1 MKIPCS
7 NCNQRLE
14 IPEELAGQTIECPAC
29 KASLAVP
36 PLAPPPPAVPQVQES
51 APQAASGKNYPIEL
65 NFKKIALA
73 KQAML
78 TDSNGNSIAYAR
90 QKVLKLKEEL
100 EVFEDKTKAK
110 RICTIKANKV
120 IDFSATYHFYTEN
133 EQCFGSVQ
141 RKGLLSIWKATYLV
155 DDASGN
161 QYATINEENPFAKL
175 VDSLLGGLPF
185 VGFVCNYIFNSSYIA
200 KSKDGTELFR
210 LTKVPSFWGALFKI
224 DKLAEVTPDEE
235 IRCMMSL
242 LMMIFLEK
250 SRG

>member
-1 MKIPCS
+1 MKIPCN
-7 NCNQRLE
+7 NCNQHLE

-29 KASLAVP
+29 NTSLAVP
-36 PLAPPPPAVPQVQES
+36 ALVQEETPQV
-51 APQAASGKNYPIEL
+51 ASGKNYPIEL

-78 TDSNGNSIAYAR
+78 TDSKGNSVAYAR

-120 IDFSATYHFYTEN
+120 IDFSAAYHFYTEN
-133 EQCFGSVQ
+133 KQCFGSVQ

-155 DDASGN
+155 DDSSGN
-161 QYATINEENPFAKL
+161 QYATIKEENPFAKL

-185 VGFVCNYIFNSSYIA
+185 VGFACNYIFNSSYIVN
-200 KSKDGTELFR
+200 SKDGTELFR

-242 LMMIFLEK
+242 LMMIFIEK

>member
-1 MKIPCS
+1 MKIPCT
-7 NCNQRLE
+7 NCNQHLE

-29 KASLAVP
+29 NTSLAVP
-36 PLAPPPPAVPQVQES
+36 AIIAAPAQVQES

-110 RICTIKANKV
+110 QICTIKANKI
-120 IDFSATYHFYTEN
+120 IDFSAAYHFYTEN

-155 DDASGN
+155 YDSSGN
-161 QYATINEENPFAKL
+161 QYATIKEENPFAKL

-200 KSKDGTELFR
+200 KCKDGTELFR

>member
-1 MKIPCS
+1 MKIICT
-7 NCNQRLE
+7 NCNQHLE

-29 KASLAVP
+29 KTSLAMP
-36 PLAPPPPAVPQVQES
+36 AIIAAPDLVQEESPQV
-51 APQAASGKNYPIEL
+51 ASSENYPIEL

-78 TDSNGNSIAYAR
+78 TDCKGNSIAYAR

-100 EVFEDKTKAK
+100 EVFEDKSKAK
-110 RICTIKANKV
+110 IICTIRANKV
-120 IDFSATYHFYTEN
+120 IDFSAAYHFYTEN

-155 DDASGN
+155 DDSSGN
-161 QYATINEENPFAKL
+161 QYATIKEENPFAKL

>member
-1 MKIPCS
+1 MKIPCT
-7 NCNQRLE
+7 NCNQHLE

-29 KASLAVP
+29 NTSLAVP
-36 PLAPPPPAVPQVQES
+36 ALVQEE
-51 APQAASGKNYPIEL
+51 APQGAFSKNYPIEL

-78 TDSNGNSIAYAR
+78 TDSKGNSVAYAR

-120 IDFSATYHFYTEN
+120 IDFSAAYHFYTEN
-133 EQCFGSVQ
+133 KQCFGSVQ

-155 DDASGN
+155 DDSSGN
-161 QYATINEENPFAKL
+161 QYATIKEENPFAKL

-185 VGFVCNYIFNSSYIA
+185 VGFACNYIFNSSYIT

>member
-1 MKIPCS
+1 MD
-7 NCNQRLE
+7 
-14 IPEELAGQTIECPAC
+14 
-29 KASLAVP
+29 
-36 PLAPPPPAVPQVQES
+36 
-51 APQAASGKNYPIEL
+51 YPVTL

-73 KQAML
+73 KQATL
-78 TDSNGNSIAYAR
+78 TDCHGSSIAYAR
-90 QKVLKLKEEL
+90 QKLLKLKEEL
-100 EVFEDKTKAK
+100 EVFEDKT
-110 RICTIKANKV
+110 RTRRVCNIKANKV
-120 IDFSATYHFYTEN
+120 IDFSAAYQFISEN
-133 EQCFGSVQ
+133 DQCFGSVQ
-141 RKGLLSIWKATYLV
+141 RKGILSLWKATYFIN
-155 DDASGN
+155 DSSGH
-161 QYATINEENPFAKL
+161 QLATIREENPFAKL

>member
-1 MKIPCS
+1 MKIPCT
-7 NCNQRLE
+7 NCNQHLE

-29 KASLAVP
+29 NTSLAVP
-36 PLAPPPPAVPQVQES
+36 AIIAAPALVEEETPQV
-51 APQAASGKNYPIEL
+51 ASGKNYPIEL

-73 KQAML
+73 RQAML
-78 TDSNGNSIAYAR
+78 TDSKGNSIAYAR

-100 EVFEDKTKAK
+100 DVFEDKSKAK

-120 IDFSATYHFYTEN
+120 IDFSAAYYFYTEN

-141 RKGLLSIWKATYLV
+141 RKGLRSIWKATYLV
-155 DDASGN
+155 DDSSGN
-161 QYATINEENPFAKL
+161 RYATIKEENPFAKL

-185 VGFVCNYIFNSSYIA
+185 VGFACNYIFNSSYIA

>member
-1 MKIPCS
+1 MKIPCT
-7 NCNQRLE
+7 NCNQHLE
-14 IPEELAGQTIECPAC
+14 IPEELAGQTTECPAC
-29 KASLAVP
+29 NTSLAVP
-36 PLAPPPPAVPQVQES
+36 AATPAQVQES
-51 APQAASGKNYPIEL
+51 APQAASGKNYPVEL

-73 KQAML
+73 KQAIL

-120 IDFSATYHFYTEN
+120 IDFSAAYHFYTEN

-155 DDASGN
+155 DDSSGN
-161 QYATINEENPFAKL
+161 QYATIKEENPFAKL

-185 VGFVCNYIFNSSYIA
+185 VGFVCNYIFNPSYIV